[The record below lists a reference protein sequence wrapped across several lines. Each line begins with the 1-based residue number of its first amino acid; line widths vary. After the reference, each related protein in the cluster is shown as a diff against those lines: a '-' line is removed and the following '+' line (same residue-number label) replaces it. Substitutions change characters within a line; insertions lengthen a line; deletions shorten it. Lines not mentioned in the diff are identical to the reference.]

1 MIEILTASAGS
12 GKTYQLAKKYISL
25 LLSDAGGEKYRHI
38 LAVTFTNKAT
48 AEMKGRIL
56 NELYILA
63 SATDRSKYIK
73 DLVKELGFGR
83 DEIRRRAKLY
93 LQNILH
99 DYSSFSISTIDKF
112 FQQTL
117 RAFTREIGCF
127 SAYQV
132 ELDRDSLLREAV
144 DRILDSVSEEN
155 KELYGWIRS
164 CMKDRIERGSGF
176 RIDEKMLDTAKSMG
190 SGKYRNALEETG
202 IDPAAA
208 FSKSNLKKIDD
219 ECDNIIRTFSSE
231 VNIAAEEL
239 KNILTKTSELKQLE
253 KYLYPFKSD
262 EKIPPLGAILRK
274 AAPGSHFNFLMTE
287 RYKIY
292 NTAWQVRK
300 LTYSLGFAREYGEQ
314 MAELMKE
321 KNVMSLEDS
330 NSILKRIIDG
340 SDTPFIYEK
349 MGVRYTDFLLDEFQD
364 TSRIQWEN
372 LCPLLKESES
382 RGGQNLIVGDVKQ
395 SIYRWRNSDWKLLD
409 REVPETFSGCCTCRS
424 LDENYRSCSAVV
436 NFNNKYFL
444 FAADRMKEQFGNI
457 EGTTA
462 DLIYK
467 GVFQKVCHDDPQQGM
482 VRVDFC
488 QPAADGSLTVEEV
501 ECGKILDSVNGAVS
515 NGASLKDIAVIVRTN
530 REGGE
535 VANYLKANGIEVI
548 SDDSLSIRTSRI
560 VNLLTARFKQML
572 DENDPIAAYLLE
584 GCDLAEPDSSNT
596 LMDLAEHYLRELQCC
611 LPDTFNSEIL
621 FINGFMDI
629 LQEWSST
636 YSDSL
641 PAFMEYWEEE
651 DAVASSP
658 EGTDAVTIMT
668 VHKAKGLEFG
678 HVIIPFADKISF
690 EPARGKSYWSWCCP
704 EDDHTGQADVI
715 RTAVYPVS
723 FTKSET
729 PESLFESASN
739 RESGLAGV
747 DSINVF
753 YVALTRARN
762 TLHIISALPSGPCID
777 AFAAK
782 TQYEFKSPME
792 MMYWHLDGAMEWS
805 AGEEYDF
812 SRCAV
817 REKEILTDLFPGYP
831 SVPLGNRL
839 EPSTDA
845 AEFFGEE
852 GVVGADASER
862 LAGIELHA
870 ILSKVYGLSDL
881 DCFSGTKQ
889 YDMLR
894 KRVSS
899 HPEWFGTDGKVY
911 NEATV
916 FTGRGYNLRPDKVII
931 KDGAVTVV
939 DYKFGSPKD
948 SYSDQVGGYVD
959 LFKEMGY
966 TDVHGY
972 LWYVYEDSVV
982 CVR

>member
-25 LLSDAGGEKYRHI
+25 LISDTGGDKYRHI

-56 NELYILA
+56 SELYVLA
-63 SATDRSKYIK
+63 SDPDKSKYLE
-73 DLVKELGFGR
+73 DLVKELGIDR
-83 DEIRRRAKLY
+83 DEIRSRSELY
-93 LQNILH
+93 LKNILH
-99 DYSSFSISTIDKF
+99 DYSSFAISTIDKF
-112 FQQTL
+112 FQQAL
-117 RAFTREIGCF
+117 RSFTREIGCF
-127 SAYQV
+127 AAYQV
-132 ELDRDSLLREAV
+132 ELDRDSLLKEAV

-155 KELYGWIRS
+155 KELYEWIMS

-176 RIDEKMLDTAKSMG
+176 KIDEKMLETAKSMG
-190 SGKYRNALEETG
+190 SGKYQNALEETG
-202 IDPAAA
+202 IDPASA
-208 FSKSNLKKIDD
+208 FSKTNLRKIDD
-219 ECDNIIRTFSSE
+219 ECNNIIRTFSSE
-231 VNIAAEEL
+231 VNKAAEEL

-262 EKIPPLGAILRK
+262 ERIEPLKATLRK

-287 RYKIY
+287 KYKIY

-300 LTYSLGFAREYGEQ
+300 LTYSLGFAREYEEQ

-364 TSRIQWEN
+364 TSRVQWEN
-372 LCPLLKESES
+372 LCPLLKESEA

-409 REVPETFSGCCTCRS
+409 GEVPETFSKSCKCVS
-424 LDENYRSCSAVV
+424 LNRNFRSCATVV
-436 NFNNKYFL
+436 DFNNKYFR
-444 FAADRMKEQFGNI
+444 FAADKMKEQFGNI
-457 EGTTA
+457 EGTDA
-462 DLIYK
+462 GRIYK
-467 GVFQKVCHDDPQQGM
+467 DVCQEVRHTDPQQGM

-488 QPAADGSLTVEEV
+488 QPSADGSLTAGDV
-501 ECGKILDSVNGAVS
+501 ECGKILESVNNALE
-515 NGASLKDIAVIVRTN
+515 NGASLNDIAVIVRTN

-535 VANYLKANGIEVI
+535 VANYLKANGIDVI
-548 SDDSLSIRTSRI
+548 SDDSLSIKSSRI
-560 VNLLTARFKQML
+560 VNLLVARFKQML
-572 DENDPIAAYLLE
+572 DENDPLAAYFLE
-584 GCDLAEPDSSNT
+584 DCDLAEPDSSNT
-596 LMDLAEHYLRELQCC
+596 LMDLAEHYLRELQRCF
-611 LPDTFNSEIL
+611 PEIFNAEIL
-621 FINGFMDI
+621 FVNGFMDI

-641 PAFMEYWEEE
+641 PAFMEFWENN

-658 EGTDAVTIMT
+658 EGTDAVTVMT

-678 HVIIPFADKISF
+678 HVILPFADKISF
-690 EPARGKSYWSWCCP
+690 DPAPGKSYWSWCRP
-704 EDDHTGQADVI
+704 DEDHFGQAGAM

-729 PESLFESASN
+729 PDSLFESAYD
-739 RESGLAGV
+739 RESGLAGI

-753 YVALTRARN
+753 YVALTRAKN
-762 TLHIISALPSGPCID
+762 TLHIISALPSKSCID
-777 AFAAK
+777 AFVAK
-782 TQYEFKSPME
+782 MQYEFKSPME
-792 MMYWHLDGAMEWS
+792 MMYWYLCGALTWS

-812 SRCAV
+812 RKCPG
-817 REKEILTDLFPGYP
+817 RETETLPDIFPGYP

-852 GVVGADASER
+852 GAVGAEASDR

-870 ILSKVYGLSDL
+870 ILSKVYEMSDI
-881 DCFSGTKQ
+881 DSFSGTRE

-894 KRVSS
+894 KRVSD
-899 HPEWFGTDGKVY
+899 HPEWFSTEGRVY
-911 NEATV
+911 NEATI
-916 FTGRGYNLRPDKVII
+916 FTGKGNSLRPDKVII
-931 KDGAVTVV
+931 ESGSVTVI

-948 SYSDQVGGYVD
+948 SYISQVDGYVD

-966 TDVHGY
+966 TDVQGY
-972 LWYVYEDSVV
+972 LWYVYEDSVIR
-982 CVR
+982 VR

>member
-25 LLSDAGGEKYRHI
+25 LLSDAGGDKYRHI

-48 AEMKGRIL
+48 AEMKSRIL
-56 NELYILA
+56 GELYVLA
-63 SATDRSKYIK
+63 SDPERSKYLG
-73 DLVKELGFGR
+73 DLVNELGLGR
-83 DEIRRRAKLY
+83 DEIRRRSELY
-93 LQNILH
+93 LKNILH

-127 SAYQV
+127 AAYQV
-132 ELDRDSLLREAV
+132 ELDRDSLLKEAV

-155 KELYGWIRS
+155 RELYEWIRS

-176 RIDEKMLDTAKSMG
+176 KIDEKMLETAKSMG
-190 SGKYRNALEETG
+190 SGKYQNALEETG
-202 IDPAAA
+202 IDPASA
-208 FSKSNLKKIDD
+208 FSKANLRKIDD
-219 ECDNIIRTFSSE
+219 ECNNIISTFSSE
-231 VNIAAEEL
+231 VNKAAEEL
-239 KNILTKTSELKQLE
+239 RKILTKNRELEQLE

-262 EKIPPLGAILRK
+262 EKIEPLKVTLLK

-372 LCPLLKESES
+372 LCPLLLESEAK
-382 RGGQNLIVGDVKQ
+382 GGQNLIVGDVKQ

-488 QPAADGSLTVEEV
+488 QPSVDGSIKVEEV
-501 ECGKILDSVNGAVS
+501 ECGKILESVNDARA
-515 NGASLKDIAVIVRTN
+515 NGASLKDIAVLVRTN
-530 REGGE
+530 SEGGE
-535 VANYLKANGIEVI
+535 VANYLKANGIDVI
-548 SDDSLSIRTSRI
+548 SDDSLSIKSSRI
-560 VNLLTARFKQML
+560 VRLLIARLKQML
-572 DENDPIAAYLLE
+572 DENDPFAAYFLE
-584 GCDLAEPDSSNT
+584 DCDLAGPDSSNT
-596 LMDLAEHYLRELQCC
+596 LMDLAEHYLRELQRCF
-611 LPDTFNSEIL
+611 PDIFNAEIL
-621 FINGFMDI
+621 FVNGFMDI

-641 PAFMEYWEEE
+641 PAFMEFWENN

-678 HVIIPFADKISF
+678 HVILPFADKISF
-690 EPARGKSYWSWCCP
+690 DPAKGKTYWSWCRP
-704 EDDHTGQADVI
+704 DTDSLGQTDI
-715 RTAVYPVS
+715 MRTAVYPVD
-723 FTKSET
+723 FTKKDT
-729 PESLFESASN
+729 PVTLFNSAYE
-739 RESGLAGV
+739 RESGLAGI

-762 TLHIISALPSGPCID
+762 TLHIISSLPPKACIE
-777 AFAAK
+777 AFTGK
-782 TQYEFKSPME
+782 KQYDFRSPME
-792 MMYWHLDGAMEWS
+792 MMYWFLDGALTWS

-812 SRCAV
+812 RKCPD
-817 REKEILTDLFPGYP
+817 RETETLPDIFPGYP

-852 GVVGADASER
+852 GAVGAEASDR

-870 ILSKVYGLSDL
+870 ILSKVYELSDL
-881 DCFSGTKQ
+881 GSFSGTRA

-894 KRVSS
+894 KRVSD
-899 HPEWFGTDGKVY
+899 HPEWFSTSGRVY
-911 NEATV
+911 NEATI
-916 FTGRGYNLRPDKVII
+916 FTGKGNSLRPDKVII
-931 KDGAVTVV
+931 EDGSVTVV

-948 SYSDQVGGYVD
+948 SYANQVGGYVD
-959 LFKEMGY
+959 QFKEMGY
-966 TDVHGY
+966 TDVRGY

-982 CVR
+982 RVR